1 MRTPAWLREC
11 NLTDAD
17 LARLER
23 GDTPSHCQKYNPLN
37 EKVKRVIGAGIAQLA
52 RDTLRA
58 SLALI
63 VVIEVLRFIDMRV
76 MRL

>member
-1 MRTPAWLREC
+1 MRTPTWLRDC
-11 NLTDAD
+11 GVSDD
-17 LARLER
+17 RLASLER
-23 GDTPSHCQKYNPLN
+23 GDAPSHCQKYNPLN